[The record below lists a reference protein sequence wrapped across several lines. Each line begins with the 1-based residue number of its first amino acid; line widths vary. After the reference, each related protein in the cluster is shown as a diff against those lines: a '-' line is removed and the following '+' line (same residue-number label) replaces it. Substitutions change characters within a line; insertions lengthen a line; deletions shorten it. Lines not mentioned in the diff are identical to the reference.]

1 MSKSIVVQGLVLGE
15 IQHKEYNKIMTVLSA
30 ERGIIKVYAYGA
42 LSIKNKNFAATQ
54 PFAYSEL
61 ELTEKGDGYTLKSA
75 SLIRYFYSA
84 QRGLASNALAIYISE
99 FLMAVCCE
107 GNDESDM
114 MRLAL
119 NTFHAICEGVREV
132 PMIKAV
138 FEVRAA
144 MILGFEPNLE
154 GICSECSEEK
164 ADYLDY
170 EAGGLV
176 CSECSKNSAFGIQ
189 LYKTVIDAMRYVIS
203 CDIKRILAF
212 NLEENDLYV
221 FSKAAEGYILYQ
233 LDRGFSSL
241 EFYRQVTI

>member
-1 MSKSIVVQGLVLGE
+1 MSKSIVVQGLVLSE
-15 IQHKEYNKIMTVLSA
+15 VQHKEYNKIITVLTA
-30 ERGIIKVYAYGA
+30 HRGIIRVYAYGA
-42 LSIKNKNFAATQ
+42 LSVKNRNFAPTQ

-61 ELTEKGDGYTLKSA
+61 ELTEKGEGYTLKSA

-84 QRGLASNALAIYISE
+84 ARGIASNALMIYLSE

-107 GNDESDM
+107 GNDEGEM

-119 NTFHAICEGVREV
+119 NSFHAICEGIREV

-154 GICSECSEEK
+154 ESCCECSGEG
-164 ADYLDY
+164 ADFLDY

-176 CSECSKNSAFGIQ
+176 CRECGKSSRAGIQ
-189 LYKTVIDAMRYVIS
+189 LYKNVIDGMKYVLS
-203 CDIKRILAF
+203 CDAKRILAF
-212 NLEENDLYV
+212 NLDEKDMYL

-241 EFYRQVTI
+241 EFYRQVT